1 MEQGWVSLHRQIRDH
16 WLWEDKPFSKG
27 QAWVDMIL
35 RANHEK
41 RKVCFENSIIE
52 IPTGGFL
59 SSETALAEAWGWSR
73 KKTHSFIDVLTK
85 DGMLGTKRSG
95 KGTVFY
101 LINYSNFSIHETEK
115 EPEKNRTGT
124 DEEPMR
130 NTNNNVNNDNTENN
144 IINMG
149 RKSKFS
155 PPTVDQIKA
164 YCLERNN
171 HVDAERFVDYY
182 SANGWVQGKGK
193 PIKDWKACVRTWERG
208 NNIPA
213 REKAPAQSISEKW
226 EAAERRAIPPKEIR
240 ELYERSKNQ

>member
-35 RANHEK
+35 RANHEE
-41 RKVCFENSIIE
+41 RKVCFENSIVE
-52 IPTGGFL
+52 IPVGGFL

-95 KGTVFY
+95 KGTVFF
-101 LINYSNFSIHETEK
+101 LINYSNFSIHGTEK

-130 NTNNNVNNDNTENN
+130 NTNNNYNNYNNENKER
-144 IINMG
+144 IVL
-149 RKSKFS
+149 FS
-155 PPTVDQIKA
+155 PPH
-164 YCLERNN
+164 C
-171 HVDAERFVDYY
+171 
-182 SANGWVQGKGK
+182 GKVENSVPEYDIDFHHHRLHDRYGIDVSREEVGK
-193 PIKDWKACVRTWERG
+193 LM
-208 NNIPA
+208 
-213 REKAPAQSISEKW
+213 
-226 EAAERRAIPPKEIR
+226 R
-240 ELYERSKNQ
+240 ELPDIDRVYAYFGIKER